1 MIRRFC
7 LYGFLKNQ
15 QYYEPFILL
24 AFLQMG
30 LSYTLIGFLI
40 AFREFLVNVMEIPSG
55 AVADVWGRRKS
66 MIVSFMAYII
76 HFMMIGL
83 AGIAAVKE
91 LIPFPVLVGLLFVS
105 MFFFSVGEAFRT
117 GTHKAMIFTWLR
129 IQGKSDQ
136 KTAVYGYT
144 RSWSKTGSA
153 VSVLLACLFVY
164 FTKSYIYVFFFSIIP
179 YVLNIINF
187 AGYPAELDGEGTGT
201 LSLKGLG
208 HHIRESFSAIFRKKS
223 LRRLIMES
231 MGYEGLFKSVKDYLQ
246 PILKQSALPL
256 ITLLFAHVSLDQ
268 EQQSVIL
275 IGPVYFLLFIL
286 SASAS
291 KRSHK
296 LVDRI
301 GTEEGTAR
309 FLWLCMLI
317 LMGVLLPSMYFSNPW
332 LMIAGFVLYHVL
344 QNLWRPVLISRFDAH
359 SSESQGA
366 TVMSIESQSKSIA
379 TAVIAPL
386 MGGAVDL
393 VKSRNIGRSEF
404 WPVAAAGVLIAFVFL
419 ISSGRIPADG
429 SQETDLH

>member
-1 MIRRFC
+1 VIRRFC

-24 AFLQMG
+24 AFIQMG
-30 LSYTLIGFLI
+30 LSYTIIGFLI
-40 AFREFLVNVMEIPSG
+40 AFREFLVNLMEIPSG

-66 MIVSFMAYII
+66 MIVSFIAYII
-76 HFMMIGL
+76 HFLMIGL
-83 AGIAAVKE
+83 AGAAAVNGR
-91 LIPFPVLVGLLFVS
+91 IPFSLLVGFLFLS

-153 VSVLLACLFVY
+153 VSVLLACVFVY

-179 YVLNIINF
+179 YLLNIINF
-187 AGYPAELDGEGTGT
+187 AGYPAELDGEGTGS
-201 LSLKGLG
+201 LSFRGIL
-208 HHIRESFSAIFRKKS
+208 HHIKDSFSAIFRKKS

-256 ITLLFAHVSLDQ
+256 ITLMFAHVSLDQ

-275 IGPVYFLLFIL
+275 IGPVYFILFVL

-296 LVDRI
+296 LVGRI
-301 GTEEGTAR
+301 GTEENTAR
-309 FLWLCMLI
+309 FLWFCMLV
-317 LMGVLLPSMYFSNPW
+317 LMGVLLPSMFFSIPW
-332 LMIAGFVLYHVL
+332 LMITGFVVYHVL

-359 SSESQGA
+359 SFEAQGA

-379 TAVIAPL
+379 TALIAPL
-386 MGGAVDL
+386 MGGAVDF

-404 WPVAAAGVLIAFVFL
+404 WPVAAAGALIALFFL
-419 ISSGRIPADG
+419 LSSGRISAEEIMDAEP
-429 SQETDLH
+429 